1 MCAEICERVEL
12 WEPPE
17 TWKQFDVMKI
27 TPGNVFFFNVF
38 LQQFL
43 WLTGHTVFFQENS
56 VVHSYRSYH
65 SAEMN
70 SGTSGLVTR
79 YSFTYIDGAC
89 NNQSAFLAEIL
100 ITRTVLWLI
109 FISAYSLFCLC
120 NRFLCVCVSF
130 NPGLNR
136 EPAYHKYP
144 TKSKTAL

>member
-1 MCAEICERVEL
+1 
-12 WEPPE
+12 
-17 TWKQFDVMKI
+17 MKI
-27 TPGNVFFFNVF
+27 TPGNVFFKCISTAVSVADWKNV
-38 LQQFL
+38 LPGKQCGL
-43 WLTGHTVFFQENS
+43 NS

-109 FISAYSLFCLC
+109 FMSAYSLFCLC
-120 NRFLCVCVSF
+120 NRFLCLCVF
-130 NPGLNR
+130 
-136 EPAYHKYP
+136 
-144 TKSKTAL
+144 

>member
-1 MCAEICERVEL
+1 
-12 WEPPE
+12 
-17 TWKQFDVMKI
+17 MKI
-27 TPGNVFFFNVF
+27 TPGNVFFLCISTAVSVADRPHCF
-38 LQQFL
+38 LPGKQCGL
-43 WLTGHTVFFQENS
+43 NS

-120 NRFLCVCVSF
+120 NRFLCVCVC
-130 NPGLNR
+130 LLIL
-136 EPAYHKYP
+136 
-144 TKSKTAL
+144 ALIGSQLIINILQSLRQLYKFFLSTDYCD

>member
-27 TPGNVFFFNVF
+27 TPGNVFFFYVF

>member
-1 MCAEICERVEL
+1 MADRPHCFL
-12 WEPPE
+12 PG
-17 TWKQFDVMKI
+17 KQC
-27 TPGNVFFFNVF
+27 G
-38 LQQFL
+38 L
-43 WLTGHTVFFQENS
+43 NS

-120 NRFLCVCVSF
+120 NRFLCVCVCVSF

>member
-1 MCAEICERVEL
+1 
-12 WEPPE
+12 
-17 TWKQFDVMKI
+17 MKI
-27 TPGNVFFFNVF
+27 TPGNVFFYVF

-43 WLTGHTVFFQENS
+43 WLTGHTVFLEENS

-120 NRFLCVCVSF
+120 NRFLCVCVC
-130 NPGLNR
+130 LLIL
-136 EPAYHKYP
+136 
-144 TKSKTAL
+144 ALIGSQLIINILQSLRQLYKFFLSTDYCD

>member
-1 MCAEICERVEL
+1 
-12 WEPPE
+12 
-17 TWKQFDVMKI
+17 MKI
-27 TPGNVFFFNVF
+27 TPGNVFFLCISTAVSVADRPHCF
-38 LQQFL
+38 LPGKQCGL
-43 WLTGHTVFFQENS
+43 NS

-120 NRFLCVCVSF
+120 NRFLCVCVF
-130 NPGLNR
+130 
-136 EPAYHKYP
+136 
-144 TKSKTAL
+144 

>member
-1 MCAEICERVEL
+1 
-12 WEPPE
+12 
-17 TWKQFDVMKI
+17 MKI